1 MKSWQYGRYEIK
13 WLRWRYRRALA
24 ALRWGPERLA
34 QAPIVFG
41 NAIPKSGSH
50 LISQILHGLSLV
62 GPFVLTGFPPINRD
76 ETNHKLSG
84 ERIMANLEHMRPGD
98 IGYGY
103 LGCEEPFIGALTSPQ
118 RATVFVYRDP
128 RDVIVSS
135 AFYIFELN
143 HSHALHRYYKDRLGS
158 IEKCIEAEIRGIKE
172 PGYEYSGVCKRF
184 EKYMGW
190 LDQPAVLTVRFED
203 LVLNREA
210 ALDSLLDYVEARGAP
225 LPTPRPQA
233 VAALQGIIQPGKSG
247 TFRKGQPGNWKEHFT
262 ASNKALFKEIAGDI
276 LIRLGY
282 ERDDRW

>member
-1 MKSWQYGRYEIK
+1 MNSWQFARNELK
-13 WLRWRYRRALA
+13 WLRWRYRRGVA

-34 QAPIVFG
+34 QAPVVFG

-76 ETNHKLSG
+76 ESNQKLSG
-84 ERIMANLEHMRPGD
+84 ERILANLLQMRPGD

-103 LGCEEPFIGALTSPQ
+103 LGCEPPFVETLTADR
-118 RATVFVYRDP
+118 RATVFIYRDP

-135 AFYIFELN
+135 AFYIFDLN
-143 HSHALHRYYKDRLGS
+143 HTHALHHYYKDRLGS
-158 IEKCIEAEIRGIKE
+158 IEKCIEAEIRGTSE

-190 LDQPAVLTVRFED
+190 LEQPAVLNLRFED
-203 LVLNREA
+203 LILEREA
-210 ALDSLLDYVEARGAP
+210 ALNRLLDYLETRGGP

-233 VAALQGIIQPGKSG
+233 VATLQRIVQPAKSG

-262 ASNKALFKEIAGDI
+262 ESNKALFKEIAGDI

-282 ERDDRW
+282 EHDQQW